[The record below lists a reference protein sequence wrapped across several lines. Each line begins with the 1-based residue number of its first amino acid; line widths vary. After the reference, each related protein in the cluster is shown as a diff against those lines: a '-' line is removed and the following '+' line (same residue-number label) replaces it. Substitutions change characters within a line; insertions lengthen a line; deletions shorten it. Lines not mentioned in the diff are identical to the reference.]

1 MTNIKRYIIDYVK
14 LVIERL
20 PDPQINTA
28 EVKAFVLV
36 LIGPVVA
43 LYNQLL
49 TYRNFLKYKISIT
62 PQVCYLEKMLNDQ
75 YDNALRRIYIRDGS
89 QFTTLHLFLEGED
102 LPIFIFT
109 EAEVAAQVTFLF
121 TEGESSNDGSF
132 DFVVFYPAGLSF
144 EMNEMIS
151 LIRNY
156 KLASKI
162 FSIQPF

>member
-14 LVIERL
+14 LVSERL

-36 LIGPVVA
+36 LVGPVVA

-89 QFTTLHLFLEGED
+89 QFAALYLFLEGED

-109 EAEVAAQVTFLF
+109 EAEVAQITFLF
-121 TEGESSNDGSF
+121 TEGESSNDGSN

-156 KLASKI
+156 KLASKK